1 MSVELVRRLLGSGVL
16 LPFEA
21 QAALFH
27 HLSTGTPFLRALVE
41 AGGVSESALDG
52 ELRRCLLPSLDRVVP
67 LPALVDDL
75 PPDLCRDLLSVPVR
89 RDPRTGLVDVA
100 VADPYDPHIKEE
112 FCRHLGTDVR
122 LLRGSLAAI
131 EQAIARMA
139 RGEYSSTVIL
149 RKSVPPA
156 RPSSGPPIPLVR
168 RASRLTGAQDKSLTG
183 AQDKSLADDVNIDTL
198 GVNDIVEQVESE
210 GGFTDDLGQPNLPLT
225 ISTLPNSEL
234 LRAPALPTFGRQPS
248 APGASQGL
256 FSRWAPKAPFASIDG
271 VLEALGK
278 AATRDEVIANLIT
291 GMSTVAGRVG
301 AFAVK
306 KRGFCGIACNHDL
319 GAEAAFRAI
328 EIASDAPT
336 VLGIAK
342 AKGLYLGPIPATP
355 PHEPLLRLMKDTSGD
370 VAAVLVSV
378 AGRPAVILFAE
389 SLGDTM
395 IATRRAEELA
405 REASLALS
413 RILTEAKVGRRGT
426 A

>member
-1 MSVELVRRLLGSGVL
+1 VSVELVRRLLASGVV
-16 LPFEA
+16 LPSEA
-21 QAALFH
+21 QKALFH
-27 HLSTGTPFLRALVE
+27 HLSTGTPLLRALVD
-41 AGGVSESALDG
+41 AGGVSESALDD
-52 ELRRCLLPSLDRVVP
+52 ELRRSALPSLDRVVP
-67 LPALVDDL
+67 LPALVDEL
-75 PPDLCRDLLSVPVR
+75 PADLCRNLLSVPVR

-100 VADPYDPHIKEE
+100 VADPYDPHIEEE

-122 LLRGSLAAI
+122 LLRASLAAI
-131 EQAIARMA
+131 EQALARMA

-149 RKSVPPA
+149 RRSVQPA

-168 RASRLTGAQDKSLTG
+168 RASRQVGAHDRGQAG
-183 AQDKSLADDVNIDTL
+183 AHDNAQADQVDIETL
-198 GVNDIVEQVESE
+198 GVNDIVEPTESD
-210 GGFTDDLGQPNLPLT
+210 GAITDDLGQPMPLAAAK
-225 ISTLPNSEL
+225 LPNSEL
-234 LRAPALPTFGRQPS
+234 PRAPALPTFGHQHP
-248 APGASQGL
+248 APGASQEP
-256 FSRWAPKAPFASIDG
+256 FSRRSPMAPFASIDG
-271 VLEALGK
+271 VLEALGR
-278 AATRDEVIANLIT
+278 AATRDEVIANLIV

-319 GAEAAFRAI
+319 GDKAAFRAI
-328 EIASDAPT
+328 EIAGDAPT

-342 AKGLYLGPIPATP
+342 AKGSYLGPMPATP
-355 PHEPLLRLMKDTSGD
+355 AHEPLLRLMKDTSGE

-395 IATRRAEELA
+395 IATRRVEELA
-405 REASLALS
+405 RQASLALS